1 MSVKNNKINQKDE
14 EIKATLET
22 LIRRSKD
29 GIAMI
34 ETIENCYNVLG
45 QAATD
50 ENQSEEYKKEIEK
63 RSMMK
68 KDLTD
73 GLNRYLRLYK
83 ERFGEYKEK

>member
-1 MSVKNNKINQKDE
+1 MSLKSKIKKNDE

-34 ETIENCYNVLG
+34 ETIDNFYNSMST
-45 QAATD
+45 A
-50 ENQSEEYKKEIEK
+50 SEEKELSEEVKKEIEK
-63 RSMMK
+63 RKLMK

-73 GLNRYLRLYK
+73 GLNRYLRMYK
-83 ERFGEYKEK
+83 ERFGEYKDN